1 MAIDR
6 IPNCKKVFIFD
17 LDGTLADINHR
28 LHFVRSREHPH
39 WGKFL
44 ESCDKDSPNKWVIDL
59 LDMCRL
65 HGVVVI
71 LSGRNDVVRKKTE
84 DWLRR
89 YDILYDYLL
98 MRKDKD
104 YRPDQ
109 IIKKEMLDDFLR
121 DKGYE
126 VQFIVD
132 DRQRVVDMWREN
144 GYNVLQCNAW
154 EEKS

>member
-1 MAIDR
+1 MHD
-6 IPNCKKVFIFD
+6 CTKLFIFD

-28 LHFVRSREHPH
+28 LHYVRQSPVH
-39 WGKFL
+39 WGKFQ
-44 ESCDKDSPNKWVIDL
+44 EACVNDKPIYWVIDL
-59 LDMCRL
+59 FNICRK
-65 HGVVVI
+65 HGEVII
-71 LSGRNDVVRKKTE
+71 LSGRNDIVREKTVEWLSKE
-84 DWLRR
+84 DIR
-89 YDILYDYLL
+89 YDYLL

-109 IIKKEMLDDFLR
+109 VIKLEMLDDFLR

-144 GYNVLQCNAW
+144 GYHVLQCNTW